1 MMPSFR
7 VMSPKFVHKVL
18 IRYYHE
24 TLNPERKELWWG
36 MVKNFLELFMCNRV
50 CGCARVCV
58 FTASYETWLALCE
71 EYAEQLEEEGLYHK
85 AVSYLLACHK
95 LYPAIDLF
103 RRHKLFR

>member
-36 MVKNFLELFMCNRV
+36 MVKNFLELFMCNR
-50 CGCARVCV
+50 ARVWVCTCV
-58 FTASYETWLALCE
+58 CVYSVLRDVA
-71 EYAEQLEEEGLYHK
+71 GI
-85 AVSYLLACHK
+85 V
-95 LYPAIDLF
+95 
-103 RRHKLFR
+103 